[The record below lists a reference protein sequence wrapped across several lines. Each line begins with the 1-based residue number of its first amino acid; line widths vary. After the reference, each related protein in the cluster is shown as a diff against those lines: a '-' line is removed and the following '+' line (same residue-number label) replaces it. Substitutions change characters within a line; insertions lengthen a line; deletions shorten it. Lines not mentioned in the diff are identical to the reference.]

1 MKIIKVAAAAII
13 QNNKVLVTKRLGG
26 EFDGMWEV
34 PGGKIETDET
44 AQQTVVREIREEL
57 EVEVTVKEL
66 CISIK
71 YEYPNFLLKMEVYY
85 AAIVDGEIKLH
96 DHSAYLWADKK
107 TLSQLLWI
115 HADIEVAQALINSS
129 LL

>member
-57 EVEVTVKEL
+57 EVEVTVEEL

-85 AAIVDGEIKLH
+85 ATIVEGEIKLH

-115 HADIEVAQALINSS
+115 PADIEVAQALINSS